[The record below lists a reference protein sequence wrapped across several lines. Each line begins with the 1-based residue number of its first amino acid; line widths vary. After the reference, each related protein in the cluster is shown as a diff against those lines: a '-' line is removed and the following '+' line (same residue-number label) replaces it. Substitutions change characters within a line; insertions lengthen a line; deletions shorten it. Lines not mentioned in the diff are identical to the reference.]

1 MSNRPN
7 PNHTS
12 SDDGLYFYGGVLLIL
27 ALLWIVSKEWII
39 YGICRL
45 LFFLYDIIPP
55 SLLPGDT
62 EATKTLLYQAAMH
75 PDRVGITD
83 FVDVLNMT
91 AIILLPLLLLLCGLF
106 TWIILR
112 SPFYRLTRRLTV
124 ETLPWVMVKNSPGIA
139 HVLARFGKFDKLLL
153 NEDPEEA
160 KSARSPIEFAEQH
173 NLIDAE
179 KKRLR
184 KKAAH
189 KVLLAQV
196 NLPAEGQ
203 QVQLAPHEKALAA
216 AFVYVRFMSE
226 RPSAQSLLDRL
237 NLSCLKTRD
246 GFPDYSLA
254 EQDWQRVSECQAFR
268 DFSRGRASSRTL
280 LHALFDDD
288 IRLPSAQFRWLKGV
302 DRTLWMALSS
312 VGRGKFFIEGAGVI
326 AWSFCESYIRTRP
339 PEEAEAYTPTV
350 RSAVQG
356 LEREL
361 ARFGHVK
368 RPQPQLAI
376 AEAEAPEEAP
386 PFALE
391 SDGDDEDTP
400 PEQTYDFGF
409 TAQPNKPAGNE
420 PPPAAPNH
428 LEL

>member
-7 PNHTS
+7 PHHTS
-12 SDDGLYFYGGVLLIL
+12 DDDGLYFYGGVLLML

-45 LFFLYDIIPP
+45 LFFIYDLTPP
-55 SLLPGDT
+55 VILPGDA

-75 PDRVGITD
+75 PDRVGLTD
-83 FVDVLNMT
+83 LIDVLNMT
-91 AIILLPLLLLLCGLF
+91 GIVLLPVLLLLAALF
-106 TWIILR
+106 TRIIMR
-112 SPFYRLTRRLTV
+112 SPFYRLTRKITID
-124 ETLPWVMVKNSPGIA
+124 TLPWVMVKNSPGIA

-160 KSARSPIEFAEQH
+160 RSARTPVEFAGQH
-173 NLIDAE
+173 DLIDAD

-203 QVQLAPHEKALAA
+203 KVELAAHEKALAA
-216 AFVYVRFMSE
+216 AFVYVRFMSD

-237 NLSCLKTRD
+237 NLSCLKTKD

-254 EQDWQRVSECQAFR
+254 DQDWEQVTQCQPFR
-268 DFSRGRASSRTL
+268 DFCRGRGSSRSL
-280 LHALFDDD
+280 LHALFDNDLQ
-288 IRLPSAQFRWLKGV
+288 LPPSQFRWLKGV
-302 DRTLWMALSS
+302 DRTLWMTLSS

-326 AWSFCESYIRTRP
+326 AWSFCESYIRSLP
-339 PEEAEAYTPTV
+339 PEEAESYMPTV
-350 RSAVQG
+350 RSAVLG

-361 ARFGHVK
+361 ARFGQIVV
-368 RPQPQLAI
+368 PQPQLTT
-376 AEAEAPEEAP
+376 AESAPPEEAP

-391 SDGDDEDTP
+391 SDGDEEESP
-400 PEQTYDFGF
+400 A
-409 TAQPNKPAGNE
+409 AQPEDYGFNAPKNPSAGSDK
-420 PPPAAPNH
+420 PPAAPNH

>member
-12 SDDGLYFYGGVLLIL
+12 DDDGLFFYGGILLML

-45 LFFLYDIIPP
+45 LFFIYDVLPPAIIP
-55 SLLPGDT
+55 GDV

-75 PDRVGITD
+75 SDRVGASD
-83 FVDVLNMT
+83 FIDVLNMT
-91 AIILLPLLLLLCGLF
+91 AIVLLPLLLLLSGLF
-106 TWIILR
+106 TWIIMR
-112 SPFYRLTRRLTV
+112 SPFYRLTRRITID
-124 ETLPWVMVKNSPGIA
+124 TLPWIMVKNSPGIA

-160 KSARSPIEFAEQH
+160 KSARSPVEFAEQH
-173 NLIDAE
+173 NLIDEE
-179 KKRLR
+179 KKRFR

-196 NLPAEGQ
+196 NLPDEGQ

-226 RPSAQSLLDRL
+226 RPSAKSLLDRL
-237 NLSCLKTRD
+237 NLSCLKTKG

-254 EQDWQRVSECQAFR
+254 DQDWQRVSECQPFRAFC
-268 DFSRGRASSRTL
+268 RGRGSSRTL
-280 LHALFDDD
+280 LHALFDNDLQ
-288 IRLPSAQFRWLKGV
+288 LPSAHFRWLKGV

-326 AWSFCESYIRTRP
+326 AWSFCESYIRSLP
-339 PEEAEAYTPTV
+339 PEEAESYTPTV
-350 RSAVQG
+350 RSAVLG

-361 ARFGHVK
+361 ARFS
-368 RPQPQLAI
+368 RITLPQPQLAI
-376 AEAEAPEEAP
+376 AEAAPAEEAP

-391 SDGDDEDTP
+391 SDGDEEDAP
-400 PEQTYDFGF
+400 AGQTYDYGF
-409 TAQPNKPAGNE
+409 TAPTNPPAGNE

>member
-12 SDDGLYFYGGVLLIL
+12 GDDSLYFYGGVLVIL

-45 LFFLYDIIPP
+45 LFFFYDILPPVFIP
-55 SLLPGDT
+55 GNA
-62 EATKTLLYQAAMH
+62 EATKTLLFQAAMH
-75 PDRVGITD
+75 PDRVGLSD

-91 AIILLPLLLLLCGLF
+91 AIVLLPLLLLLCGLF
-106 TWIILR
+106 TRIIIR
-112 SPFYRLTRRLTV
+112 SPFYRLTRRITID
-124 ETLPWVMVKNSPGIA
+124 TLPRIMVKNSPGIA

-160 KSARSPIEFAEQH
+160 KSALTPVEFAEQH

-189 KVLLAQV
+189 KVLMAQV
-196 NLPAEGQ
+196 NLPGEGQ

-216 AFVYVRFMSE
+216 AFVYVRFMAD

-237 NLSCLKTRD
+237 NLSCLKTKD

-254 EQDWQRVSECQAFR
+254 EQDWQRVSECQPFR
-268 DFSRGRASSRTL
+268 EYCRGRASSRTL

-288 IRLPSAQFRWLKGV
+288 LKLPSAQFRWLKGV
-302 DRTLWMALSS
+302 DRTLWMTLSS

-326 AWSFCESYIRTRP
+326 AWSFCESHIRTLP
-339 PEEAEAYTPTV
+339 PEEAESYAPTV

-361 ARFGHVK
+361 ARFGRVVLPK
-368 RPQPQLAI
+368 AQLAT
-376 AEAEAPEEAP
+376 AESEAPEEAP

-391 SDGDDEDTP
+391 SDGDENDTP
-400 PEQTYDFGF
+400 TETAEAFDFN
-409 TAQPNKPAGNE
+409 TPNSKPAGNE

-428 LEL
+428 LDL

>member
-7 PNHTS
+7 PHHTS
-12 SDDGLYFYGGVLLIL
+12 DDDGLYFYGGVLLML

-45 LFFLYDIIPP
+45 LFFIYDVFPP
-55 SLLPGDT
+55 VILPGNA

-75 PDRVGITD
+75 PDRVGLTD
-83 FVDVLNMT
+83 LIDVLNMT
-91 AIILLPLLLLLCGLF
+91 GIVLLPVLLLLAALF
-106 TWIILR
+106 TRIIMR
-112 SPFYRLTRRLTV
+112 SPFYRLTRKITID
-124 ETLPWVMVKNSPGIA
+124 TLPWVMVKNSPGIA

-160 KSARSPIEFAEQH
+160 RSARTPVEFAEQH
-173 NLIDAE
+173 DLIDTD

-196 NLPAEGQ
+196 NLPAEGHK
-203 QVQLAPHEKALAA
+203 VELAAHEKALAA
-216 AFVYVRFMSE
+216 AFVYVRFMSD

-237 NLSCLKTRD
+237 NLSCLKTKD

-254 EQDWQRVSECQAFR
+254 DQDWQRVTECQPFR
-268 DFSRGRASSRTL
+268 DFCRGRGCSRSL
-280 LHALFDDD
+280 LHALFDNDLQ
-288 IRLPSAQFRWLKGV
+288 LPPSQFRWLKGV
-302 DRTLWMALSS
+302 DRTLWMTLSS

-326 AWSFCESYIRTRP
+326 AWSFCESFIRSLP
-339 PEEAEAYTPTV
+339 PEEAESYTPTV
-350 RSAVQG
+350 RSAVLG

-361 ARFGHVK
+361 ARFGQIVV
-368 RPQPQLAI
+368 PQPQLTT
-376 AEAEAPEEAP
+376 AESAAPEEAP

-391 SDGDDEDTP
+391 SDGDEEEMP
-400 PEQTYDFGF
+400 A
-409 TAQPNKPAGNE
+409 AQPEDYGFNAPQNPSAGSDK
-420 PPPAAPNH
+420 PPAAPNH

>member
-1 MSNRPN
+1 MSNRSN

-12 SDDGLYFYGGVLLIL
+12 DNDSLYFYGGMLVIL
-27 ALLWIVSKEWII
+27 ALFWIISKEWII

-45 LFFLYDIIPP
+45 LFFLYDIIPSP
-55 SLLPGDT
+55 LLPGDT

-75 PDRVGITD
+75 PDRVGIMD

-106 TWIILR
+106 TRIILR
-112 SPFYRLTRRLTV
+112 SPFYRLTRRITV
-124 ETLPWVMVKNSPGIA
+124 DTLPWVMVKNSPGIA

-160 KSARSPIEFAEQH
+160 KSARSPVEFSEQH
-173 NLIDAE
+173 SLIDE
-179 KKRLR
+179 DKKRLR

-189 KVLLAQV
+189 KVLMAQI
-196 NLPAEGQ
+196 NLPGEGQ

-216 AFVYVRFMSE
+216 AFVYVRFMSD
-226 RPSAQSLLDRL
+226 RPSAKSLLDRL
-237 NLSCLKTRD
+237 NLSCLKTKD

-254 EQDWQRVSECQAFR
+254 EQDWQRVSECQPFR
-268 DFSRGRASSRTL
+268 EFCRGRGSSRTL

-288 IRLPSAQFRWLKGV
+288 LQLPSAQFRWLKGV
-302 DRTLWMALSS
+302 DRTLWMTLSS

-326 AWSFCESYIRTRP
+326 AWSFCESYIRTLP
-339 PEEAEAYTPTV
+339 PEEAESYTPTV
-350 RSAVQG
+350 RSAVLG

-361 ARFGHVK
+361 ARFGRVV
-368 RPQPQLAI
+368 RPKPQLAT
-376 AEAEAPEEAP
+376 AESEAPEEAP
-386 PFALE
+386 PFPVE
-391 SDGDDEDTP
+391 SDGDDDTP
-400 PEQTYDFGF
+400 PEQAYDFGF
-409 TAQPNKPAGNE
+409 PPPTNKPAGNE